1 MQHPSNGYATPPG
14 PGSSSTYDSSI
25 SNSASDPGVREVL
38 GVYPFMQYTPSSR
51 VAKHLSSLTITH
63 PAIPPLEEQHPDHAR
78 DFARLDNPVEEKDWA
93 YWAANRREAERLM
106 VQYGIGIG
114 GGAARGSGLGGSI
127 AGVGQTSRAQHRHPE
142 IAYNNYPAS
151 PIRASLWSSSN
162 PAPPK
167 PNMAESFLG
176 HVVPPVS
183 TPFGHPIPVEHYYVQ
198 PQASSSST
206 PSNGASRPSAM
217 AFLNRYVEEMT
228 DQRITQAR
236 VEQEQQQQQQRQ
248 QQQPR
253 PRTPSRVDVNSHGLP
268 VRSLPK
274 STRVSASARNQAASR
289 TPSMQA
295 SNPANSAQQILDG
308 LQQMSQPH
316 ASSNHNRSLP
326 PPAVTATSRRLQL
339 QTPAHTGFLDQD
351 TADSSPSKGRA
362 RAPISARKSG
372 PVTDYD
378 TPETSST
385 VLPPIPVPVLK
396 PQPQSQPMEV
406 DEFRSP
412 EVSDGEERE
421 DTDEDAEGENDED
434 VYTPGGSGKVN
445 GVVLDSGRPEKP
457 TARIV
462 TVGAIRSSVRP
473 ASSKI
478 DHVRRFKD
486 LVDQIFQAENATPAS
501 VRESDVLR
509 GTRYFARTR
518 KAEDGTTRLV
528 LSSETLEN
536 LATLSVKALP
546 RSRRKAGGIDK
557 SSSGIGISGTRDTP
571 MTSAAKSA
579 VRSQASGELRD
590 WDNDDIGRLFRI
602 LERNMMDA
610 QNINIFRDD
619 HYDRQKA
626 GLNTSSSAVTTPS
639 PTKGGKPT
647 KKKAKQSP
655 AKAKGFK
662 VELDATKV
670 DRVHRDLQTLG
681 EGLMAAGICL
691 CILST
696 SQLPK
701 QLYSEDLLIT
711 SMDTVKKAVEHAIL
725 PFVEALTNPQGTI
738 VGILLVTYADVL
750 ITIRLSQLAISSH
763 TLAYIIGSLNSDQT
777 ARLESQ
783 LAKLIVDSSSCLTY
797 LANLVLGVTFSLP
810 DSMVFKMSSLAIQ
823 IVFSTELPEGKDATA
838 IVKAGVNV
846 LGGRAGLKSFKAGA
860 MSLLKALF
868 PRQSSEQ
875 RDHIIEEILS
885 SVFKLAE
892 LKKAQTHIRLRN
904 GQSIHFISALLLE
917 LLQSCAYSVKYDID
931 NIRRKA
937 SLQTITTDDNESL
950 LPSTQAEEARVYR
963 KAIELIEKSS
973 FAVANYMLRKSTVVS
988 TGRGGRSVSDNDY
1001 RALFETYLQNQLTVL
1016 YMPEWPVAALS
1027 LAVTAKLMMR
1037 ALEETRSSP
1046 EITIGR
1052 AIAIEH
1058 LGALATRLR
1067 SFTVEQKDDMETIP
1081 KPIQQIIASLD
1092 SEAWRKLDMND
1103 QAVNGWLAKR
1113 SHADVLCQHAIQLNI
1128 AQRGLEIHQAMQR
1141 SSTEDAEEMTVDKS
1155 QRVEEMLKLLKSD
1168 YSNINRETDDDSL
1181 FDPESLEEAKI
1192 AYAASCRLQ
1201 SVRSLQSAYPIIL
1214 NSILATM
1221 HASVVA
1227 QRTKAV
1233 RALGALITV
1242 DPDVLLDTEIKI
1254 SLQDRFADSSPAVR
1268 DAVVDLVGKYIL
1280 LKPDVANEYY
1290 PLISARVTD
1299 TGLGVRKR
1307 VIKLLKGVYAIIDK
1321 PAYRIDTCCR
1331 LVETLPEFKK
1341 FQQDLA
1347 IAALADIWFGTLK
1360 PSTRTGD
1367 TPHRSTS
1374 ETDSD
1379 LRDAAQIIVATLKR
1393 FGDSPG
1399 PIAEVIEQIAK
1410 NKTMLDKYA
1419 ELVDVMLESLLE
1431 NSGRSVTDTLHLV
1444 QAIHLL
1450 SRAIPQIITVAKAT
1464 ALLPYLRPAS
1474 SPDQVALTE
1483 TLLRMLRIS
1492 IPHMPRTSLTFAQ
1505 DLSKLLLPMI
1515 GRPGGKLSTLEE
1527 TVACYCVVVRHIT
1540 EEYVRVA
1547 SILTSC
1553 VTKLQSYQDARYA
1566 GKETSSQDQKS
1577 IPFFIIISSLMVSS
1591 CNLDKVKAEK
1601 DEVFTILAKWCQGSV
1616 KQYVYELLL
1625 NLWELN
1631 SDSGLRNAIIQGLS
1645 VIFRAY
1651 PTMMI
1656 EDTSTTLMDQC
1667 FSTDATSPETVLRM
1681 LTLLYECL
1689 STDKEEV
1696 EPYDKSNRGEKE
1708 LGNGNID
1715 ITKLIGNTSNF
1726 AESGVNSAIV
1736 QRYLQKILESA
1747 LSIYADIQKV
1757 AMDILALTIDQG
1769 LAHPI
1774 QSVPVLIS
1782 LETSESEAISEKAFG
1797 LHSILQ
1803 NKHASIINSRYLE
1816 SVRMAFRYRQ
1826 TLDLPVSGHRGGSPA
1841 IAVLDRWYSLV
1852 KEKRVW
1858 KQDFLKQMCR
1868 AFDFDGS
1875 QPDISTAAVQL
1886 QVFIADNL
1894 ALLDY
1899 RNMEEV
1905 FQVLQQ
1911 MKQLLSVSGQQVL
1924 YNLPKI
1930 EAEDESVP
1938 IEEGVV
1944 AEEDT
1949 SLYQGDEAIP
1959 SEDLRRAGLTIGV
1972 ALLLRARLKKTY
1984 GLSEDKCIT
1993 VSVGIKKTAAADKPA
2008 HKKIDAVGNIIEW
2021 DTLPAILQ
2029 GMKTVAEYNRF
2040 REALIHLAEQDGSIE
2055 VNDDEEMDEDDP
2067 KDGDY

>member
-14 PGSSSTYDSSI
+14 PGSSSAYDSGI

-63 PAIPPLEEQHPDHAR
+63 PTIPVLEQQHADHAQ
-78 DFARLDNPVEEKDWA
+78 DFARLDNPVSEQDWA
-93 YWAANRREAERLM
+93 YWEANRREAERLM
-106 VQYGIGIG
+106 AQYGIGIG
-114 GGAARGSGLGGSI
+114 GGAARGSGFGGSL
-127 AGVGQTSRAQHRHPE
+127 AGPGERARAQHRHPDFT
-142 IAYNNYPAS
+142 YTNYPA
-151 PIRASLWSSSN
+151 PPVRASPWTSSN
-162 PAPPK
+162 PPLPQ
-167 PNMAESFLG
+167 PNMAESLIG
-176 HVVPPVS
+176 RVVPPIG
-183 TPFGHPIPVEHYYVQ
+183 TPFGHPIPIEHYYVQ
-198 PQASSSST
+198 PQASTSST
-206 PSNGASRPSAM
+206 QSNGAATRPSAM
-217 AFLNRYVEEMT
+217 TFLNRYVEDIT
-228 DQRITQAR
+228 DQRIAQAR
-236 VEQEQQQQQQRQ
+236 SEQQQQQQQ
-248 QQQPR
+248 QQQQHDHQQQHNQQQQQQQQQQQHR
-253 PRTPSRVDVNSHGLP
+253 QRTPSRVAVNSQGLP

-274 STRVSASARNQAASR
+274 STRVGATARNQAASR
-289 TPSMQA
+289 SHSIPPPL
-295 SNPANSAQQILDG
+295 PANSAQQILDG

-316 ASSNHNRSLP
+316 ASSTHNRSLP
-326 PPAVTATSRRLQL
+326 PPALTSTPRRRPIE
-339 QTPAHTGFLDQD
+339 TPSYTGFADHD
-351 TADSSPSKGRA
+351 TVDSSPSKGRS
-362 RAPISARKSG
+362 RVPISARISG
-372 PVTDYD
+372 VVTEYV
-378 TPETSST
+378 TPATSSST
-385 VLPPIPVPVLK
+385 LPPFPVPVHQ
-396 PQPQSQPMEV
+396 PQPQAIEV

-412 EVSDGEERE
+412 EVSDGEEDER
-421 DTDEDAEGENDED
+421 TDEDAEGEDEGD
-434 VYTPGGSGKVN
+434 VYTPGGIARGN

-457 TARIV
+457 SVRIV
-462 TVGAIRSSVRP
+462 TVGAIRSNVRP
-473 ASSKI
+473 ASAKI
-478 DHVRRFKD
+478 DHARKFKE
-486 LVDQIFQAENATPAS
+486 LVDQIFQAENATPTV
-501 VRESDVLR
+501 VREPDVLR
-509 GTRYFARTR
+509 GSGYFARTR
-518 KAEDGTTRLV
+518 KTEDGTPRLI
-528 LSSETLEN
+528 LSSETLSKLAN
-536 LATLSVKALP
+536 LATKALP
-546 RSRRKAGGIDK
+546 RLSRRKAGGLEAA
-557 SSSGIGISGTRDTP
+557 SSRIGMSGTRETP
-571 MTSAAKSA
+571 MTSAVK
-579 VRSQASGELRD
+579 VDGRSQDGSDLRD
-590 WDNDDIGRLFRI
+590 WENDDIARLFRM
-602 LERNMMDA
+602 LERSMLDA
-610 QNINIFRDD
+610 ENISIFPDD

-626 GLNTSSSAVTTPS
+626 GLSSAVTTPS

-655 AKAKGFK
+655 TKAKGVK
-662 VELDATKV
+662 VELDAAKA
-670 DRVHRDLQTLG
+670 DRLHQDLQRFG
-681 EGLMAAGICL
+681 EGVSAAATCL

-696 SQLPK
+696 GELAK

-711 SMDTVKKAVEHAIL
+711 CMNTVKRGVEHAIL
-725 PFVEALTNPQGTI
+725 PFVEALTNPQ
-738 VGILLVTYADVL
+738 
-750 ITIRLSQLAISSH
+750 AISSH
-763 TLAYIIGSLNSDQT
+763 ALAYIIASLNSDDT
-777 ARLESQ
+777 MRLELQ
-783 LAKLIVDSSSCLTY
+783 LANLIVNITSCLTH
-797 LANLVLGVTFSLP
+797 LTNLVLNVAFSLP
-810 DSMVFKMSSLAIQ
+810 DSMVFKMSSLSIE

-838 IVKAGVNV
+838 VVTTGVNV
-846 LGGRAGLKSFKAGA
+846 LGGRAGSKSFKAGA
-860 MSLLKALF
+860 MGVLKALF

-875 RDHIIEEILS
+875 RDYIIEEILG

-917 LLQSCAYSVKYDID
+917 LLQSCAYGVKDDID
-931 NIRRKA
+931 AIRRKA
-937 SLQTITTDDNESL
+937 SLQTLTTDDDEPV
-950 LPSTQAEEARVYR
+950 LPSTEAEEARVFR
-963 KAIELIEKSS
+963 NAIELIEKSS

-988 TGRGGRSVSDNDY
+988 TGRGRSASDNDY
-1001 RALFETYLQNQLTVL
+1001 RSLFETYLQNQLTVL

-1067 SFTVEQKDDMETIP
+1067 SFTMEQKDGMGTVF
-1081 KPIQQIIASLD
+1081 KPIQKIVASLD
-1092 SEAWRKLDMND
+1092 VEAWSKLDAD
-1103 QAVNGWLAKR
+1103 ERAVNGWLAKR
-1113 SHADVLCQHAIQLNI
+1113 SHADVLCQLNI

-1141 SSTEDAEEMTVDKS
+1141 ISADDEEEMEVDKS
-1155 QRVEEMLKLLKSD
+1155 QRAEEMLKQLKIEYLQIS
-1168 YSNINRETDDDSL
+1168 READDDSL
-1181 FDPESLEEAKI
+1181 FDPESLEEAKT
-1192 AYAASCRLQ
+1192 ADAASCRLQ
-1201 SVRSLQSAYPIIL
+1201 SARSLQSAYPVIL

-1233 RALGALITV
+1233 RALGSLITV
-1242 DPDVLLDTEIKI
+1242 DPDVLLDTEIKL
-1254 SLQDRFADSSPAVR
+1254 SLQDRFADNSPAVR

-1290 PLISARVTD
+1290 PLIAARVTD
-1299 TGLGVRKR
+1299 AGLGVRKR

-1321 PAYRIDTCCR
+1321 PAYRVDTCCR
-1331 LVETLPEFKK
+1331 LVGMVTDQDEGVK
-1341 FQQDLA
+1341 DLA
-1347 IAALADIWFGTLK
+1347 VAALADIWFGNLK
-1360 PSTRTGD
+1360 VSTKTAD
-1367 TPHRSTS
+1367 TPRRSS
-1374 ETDSD
+1374 SDTDSD
-1379 LRDAAQIIVATLKR
+1379 LKDAAQIIVATLKR

-1410 NKTMLDKYA
+1410 NKTMLEKYA

-1450 SRAIPQIITVAKAT
+1450 SKAIPQIITVAKAT

-1483 TLLRMLRIS
+1483 TLLRMLCIS

-1515 GRPGGKLSTLEE
+1515 GRPGGKLS
-1527 TVACYCVVVRHIT
+1527 
-1540 EEYVRVA
+1540 
-1547 SILTSC
+1547 
-1553 VTKLQSYQDARYA
+1553 DARYA
-1566 GKETSSQDQKS
+1566 GQDATPQDQKS

-1591 CNLDKVKAEK
+1591 CDLDKVKTEK
-1601 DEVFTILAKWCQGSV
+1601 DEVFTILAKWCQGSI

-1625 NLWELN
+1625 NLWEQTI
-1631 SDSGLRNAIIQGLS
+1631 DSGIRHAIIQGLS

-1656 EDTSTTLMDQC
+1656 EDASTTLMDQC
-1667 FSTDATSPETVLRM
+1667 FSTDATDPETVLRM
-1681 LTLLYECL
+1681 LTLLHECL
-1689 STDKEEV
+1689 SADKEEV
-1696 EPYDKSNRGEKE
+1696 GPNDKANRDEKQ
-1708 LGNGNID
+1708 LGDGNID
-1715 ITKLIGNTSNF
+1715 ITRLIGNTSNF

-1747 LSIYADIQKV
+1747 LSVFADIQKV

-1769 LAHPI
+1769 LAHPM

-1816 SVRMAFRYRQ
+1816 SVKMAFQYRQ
-1826 TLDLPVSGHRGGSPA
+1826 TLNLPVSGYRGGSPA
-1841 IAVLDRWYSLV
+1841 IAMLDRWYSLM

-1875 QPDISTAAVQL
+1875 QPDVSPATVEL

-1899 RNMEEV
+1899 KNMEEV

-1911 MKQLLSVSGQQVL
+1911 MKQILSVSGQQVL

-1930 EAEDESVP
+1930 DAEDETVA
-1938 IEEGVV
+1938 IEDGVV

-1949 SLYQGDEAIP
+1949 SLYQGDGTMP
-1959 SEDLRRAGLTIGV
+1959 SEDLRRAGLSIGI

-1984 GLSEDKCIT
+1984 GLTEDKCIK

-2008 HKKIDAVGNIIEW
+2008 HKRVDPVGNIIEW

-2029 GMKTVAEYNRF
+2029 DMNTVAEYNSF
-2040 REALIHLAEQDGSIE
+2040 RETLIQLAEQDGSIE
-2055 VNDDEEMDEDDP
+2055 VNDDEDMEEDDP
-2067 KDGDY
+2067 KDEDY